1 MYLPY
6 SIFVEIM
13 CVNMFE
19 VKNMKKRK
27 KKYGKIK
34 GNIIKRQADEIRA
47 LKSRINE
54 LNITCQ
60 QKDEMIESVDK
71 FQQEFMSLI
80 DELKEKKEEYEKLIG
95 EVRAMKK
102 AIDREVFKGRW
113 SIVKWLIK

>member
-13 CVNMFE
+13 CLNMFE

-34 GNIIKRQADEIRA
+34 GNIIKRQDDEIRA
-47 LKSRINE
+47 LKSHINE

-60 QKDEMIESVDK
+60 QKDESVDK
-71 FQQEFMSLI
+71 FQQEFMGLI